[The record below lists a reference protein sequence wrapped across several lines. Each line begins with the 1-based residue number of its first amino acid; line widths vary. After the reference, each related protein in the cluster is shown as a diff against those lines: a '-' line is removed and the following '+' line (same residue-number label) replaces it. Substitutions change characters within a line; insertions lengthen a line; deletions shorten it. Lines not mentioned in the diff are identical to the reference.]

1 MNETMMSETM
11 SKPSVAILGLGIMG
25 AGMANRLL
33 SANFPLA
40 VYNRK
45 REKCAP
51 FASAGAFVADSPRD
65 AAARSQIILSMVAN
79 DDASRDIWL
88 GENGALNGAAPNSVL
103 IESSTLS
110 GDWIQE
116 LAAKAAERGCR
127 FLDAPVTGTK
137 PHAASGELVFLVGGS
152 TETLD
157 AAHPVFSVLGRDVVH
172 LGPVGSGALMKLV
185 NNFLCG
191 VQAASF
197 AEAVSMIDAGGLDRA
212 KAISILTG
220 GAPGSGIVKRVAER
234 VAMNDFTPNFA
245 LRWMAKDLGYAVRE
259 ASSEGISLQTAP
271 AALAIFQQA
280 IAEGH
285 GDEDFSAVSRS
296 PKRVPHS

>member
-1 MNETMMSETM
+1 M

-25 AGMANRLL
+25 SGMANRLL

-40 VYNRK
+40 VYNRN
-45 REKCAP
+45 REKCVP
-51 FASAGAFVADSPRD
+51 FASAGAFIADSPRE
-65 AAARSQIILSMVAN
+65 AASRSQIILSMVA
-79 DDASRDIWL
+79 DDVASREIWL
-88 GENGALNGAAPNSVL
+88 GEEGALNGAHAGSLL

-110 GDWIQE
+110 GEWIQE
-116 LAAKAAERGCR
+116 LGTKAAEHGCR

-152 TETLD
+152 AEALD
-157 AAHPVFSVLGRDVVH
+157 AARPVFSVLGRDVVH
-172 LGPVGSGALMKLV
+172 LGPIGSGALMKLV
-185 NNFLCG
+185 NNFVCG

-197 AEAVSMIDAGGLDRA
+197 AEALSMIDAGGLDRA

-234 VAMNDFTPNFA
+234 IAGNDYTPNFA
-245 LRWMAKDLGYAVRE
+245 LRWMAKDLGYAVKE
-259 ASSEGISLQTAP
+259 ASAEGISLQTAA
-271 AALAIFQQA
+271 AALAVFRQA

-285 GDEDFSAVSRS
+285 GDEDFSAISKS
-296 PKRVPHS
+296 SKRLPHS

>member
-1 MNETMMSETM
+1 M

-25 AGMANRLL
+25 SGMANRLL

-40 VYNRK
+40 VYNRN
-45 REKCAP
+45 REKCVP
-51 FASAGAFVADSPRD
+51 FASAGAFIADSPRE
-65 AAARSQIILSMVAN
+65 AASRSQIILSMVA
-79 DDASRDIWL
+79 DDVASREIWL
-88 GENGALNGAAPNSVL
+88 GEEGALNGAHAGSLL

-110 GDWIQE
+110 GEWIQE
-116 LAAKAAERGCR
+116 LGTKAAEHGCR

-152 TETLD
+152 AEALD
-157 AAHPVFSVLGRDVVH
+157 AARPVFSVLGRDVVH
-172 LGPVGSGALMKLV
+172 LGPIGSGALMKLV
-185 NNFLCG
+185 NNFVCG

-197 AEAVSMIDAGGLDRA
+197 AEALSMIDAGGLDRA

-234 VAMNDFTPNFA
+234 IAGNDYTPNFA
-245 LRWMAKDLGYAVRE
+245 LRWMAKDLGYAVKE
-259 ASSEGISLQTAP
+259 ASDEGISLQTAA
-271 AALAIFQQA
+271 AALAVFRQA

-285 GDEDFSAVSRS
+285 GDEDFSAISKS
-296 PKRVPHS
+296 SKRLPHS

>member
-1 MNETMMSETM
+1 MSETM

-25 AGMANRLL
+25 SGMASRLL

-40 VYNRK
+40 VYNRN
-45 REKCAP
+45 REKCVP
-51 FASAGAFVADSPRD
+51 FASAGAFIADSPRE
-65 AAARSQIILSMVAN
+65 AASRSQIILSMVA
-79 DDASRDIWL
+79 DDVASREIWL
-88 GENGALNGAAPNSVL
+88 GEEGVLNGAHAGSLL

-110 GDWIQE
+110 GEWIQE
-116 LAAKAAERGCR
+116 LGTKAAEHGCR

-152 TETLD
+152 AEALD
-157 AAHPVFSVLGRDVVH
+157 AARPVFSVLGRDVVH
-172 LGPVGSGALMKLV
+172 LGPIGSGALMKLV
-185 NNFLCG
+185 NNFVCG

-234 VAMNDFTPNFA
+234 IAANDYTPNFA
-245 LRWMAKDLGYAVRE
+245 LRWMAKDLGYAVKE
-259 ASSEGISLQTAP
+259 ASAEGISLQTAA
-271 AALAIFQQA
+271 AALAVFRQA

-285 GDEDFSAVSRS
+285 GDEDFSAISKS
-296 PKRVPHS
+296 SKRLPHS